1 MKFSKKQIIKII
13 LIIVLVGLVAMLLW
27 SMRPVQKTISFSNA
41 GVHVEP
47 EISQN
52 TLDTL
57 KNSESMQN
65 INATLKNE
73 KRAFEDFSGLREKFP
88 EGVRLLSLKD
98 SDLPAAAK
106 EVLQKKFDNL
116 NQYGNMSA
124 GKVTNEF
131 QNLDKFRGM
140 LSKNEKLAFQPL
152 DSQYFVPSDL
162 KLTGKYYSGVHDE
175 VEGYNSYYRL
185 FEGADGRKI
194 EVNEM
199 YLNPKN
205 NTVVDV
211 FSESLNK
218 NISGKPMTWQAVPT
232 ENGTLYSADF
242 IQDGKMFS
250 VSSMSLSESEMQNV
264 VSNII
269 NNAN

>member
-1 MKFSKKQIIKII
+1 MKFNKRQIIKII
-13 LIIVLVGLVAMLLW
+13 FLIVLISSVAMLLW

-41 GVHVEP
+41 GVQVEP
-47 EISQN
+47 ELNQN
-52 TLDTL
+52 TSTVS

-65 INATLKNE
+65 ISETLKNE
-73 KRAFEDFSGLREKFP
+73 KREFEDFSDLRRKFP
-88 EGVRLLSLKD
+88 DGARLLSLKD

-106 EVLQKKFDNL
+106 EALQKKFDNL
-116 NQYGNMSA
+116 HQYGNLSA
-124 GKVTNEF
+124 DKVTNEF

-140 LSKNEKLAFQPL
+140 LGKNEKLAFQPL
-152 DSQYFVPSDL
+152 DAQYFVPSDL
-162 KLTGKYYSGVHDE
+162 KFTGKYYSGIHDE
-175 VEGYNSYYRL
+175 SDGYNSYYRL
-185 FEGADGRKI
+185 YEGSDGRKI

-218 NISGKPMTWQAVPT
+218 TISEKPMTWQAVPT

-269 NNAN
+269 KNAN